1 MTKIESHWNIDLRLS
16 KHIVDNPPREGYFLP
31 IVDNPINSDALY
43 VEARHD
49 VRFWWH
55 TCFPPA

>member
-49 VRFWWH
+49 VRF
-55 TCFPPA
+55 